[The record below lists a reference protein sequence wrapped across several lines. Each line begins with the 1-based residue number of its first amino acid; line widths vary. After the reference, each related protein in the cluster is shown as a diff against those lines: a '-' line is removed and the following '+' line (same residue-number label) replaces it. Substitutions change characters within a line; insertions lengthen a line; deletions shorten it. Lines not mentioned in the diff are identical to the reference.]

1 MSIRRLKRSFCSDT
15 LGRRLNISTDVLICS
30 NLSKRLVWE
39 TTMPKILVAGQDIH
53 LLGTRAAVLAK
64 TGADV
69 ISCLG
74 AKTVG
79 MVKSERPDL
88 LVLCHSLLSDNDAES
103 IADEIR
109 ACCKATKILMVL
121 SELGSELP
129 VQDAKFDAI
138 CPPNP
143 ERLIV
148 LANELLGGIM
158 PHATQAVKSN
168 GASTGQSGLSRD
180 YRM

>member
-1 MSIRRLKRSFCSDT
+1 
-15 LGRRLNISTDVLICS
+15 
-30 NLSKRLVWE
+30 
-39 TTMPKILVAGQDIH
+39 MPKILVAGQDIH
-53 LLGTRAAVLAK
+53 LLGTRAAVLAR

-69 ISCLG
+69 ISCIG
-74 AKTVG
+74 SKTVG
-79 MVKSERPDL
+79 TVKSERPDL
-88 LVLCHSLLSDNDAES
+88 LVLCHSLLSDNDAGA

-109 ACCKATKILMVL
+109 ACCQATKILMVL
-121 SELGSELP
+121 SELGSDLP

-148 LANELLGGIM
+148 LAIELLGVRG
-158 PHATQAVKSN
+158 PHPKRAMKRDESEPRK
-168 GASTGQSGLSRD
+168 SGLGED

>member
-1 MSIRRLKRSFCSDT
+1 
-15 LGRRLNISTDVLICS
+15 
-30 NLSKRLVWE
+30 
-39 TTMPKILVAGQDIH
+39 MPKILLAGQDIH
-53 LLGTRAAVLAK
+53 LLGTRATVLAK

-69 ISCLG
+69 ITCIGS
-74 AKTVG
+74 KTVE

-88 LVLCHSLLSDNDAES
+88 LVLCHSLLSGNDAES

-121 SELGSELP
+121 SELGSDLP

-143 ERLIV
+143 ELLIF
-148 LANELLGGIM
+148 LANELLGDTL
-158 PHATQAVKSN
+158 PLPTLAVKSN
-168 GASTGQSGLSRD
+168 GAATGKSGLSGD

>member
-1 MSIRRLKRSFCSDT
+1 
-15 LGRRLNISTDVLICS
+15 V
-30 NLSKRLVWE
+30 
-39 TTMPKILVAGQDIH
+39 PKILLAGQDIH

-69 ISCLG
+69 ISCMG
-74 AKTVG
+74 SKAVG

-88 LVLCHSLLSDNDAES
+88 LVLCHSLLSGNDAHS

-109 ACCKATKILMVL
+109 ACCKTTKILMVV
-121 SELGSELP
+121 SELESDLP

-138 CPPNP
+138 CSSNP

-148 LANELLGGIM
+148 HANELLGVTL
-158 PHATQAVKSN
+158 PLPTLAVKRN
-168 GASTGQSGLSRD
+168 GASTGKSGLNED